1 MGLVAR
7 RFDVFQVDLDP
18 TRGSEIKKT
27 RPCLVVSP
35 DELNGWLAT
44 VIVVPLTSKG
54 TPGPFRVPCKLQG
67 REGLLVLDQ
76 IRTVDKTRLVR
87 KLGRLSTEVETVVLE
102 TLADMFSP

>member
-7 RFDVFQVDLDP
+7 RFDVFQIDLDP

-54 TPGPFRVPCKLQG
+54 MPGPFRIPCKLRGRQG
-67 REGLLVLDQ
+67 LVVLDQ
-76 IRTVDKTRLVR
+76 IRTVDKTQLVR

-102 TLADMFSP
+102 ALADTFTP